1 MSIAYKFQAVKEH
14 HANLCIVIVPLF
26 LQKRLED
33 HMSAGRYI
41 FKITITCLVEKD
53 LCLVSKMFFYVYI

>member
-1 MSIAYKFQAVKEH
+1 MAYMFQGVEEH
-14 HANLCIVIVPLF
+14 HVNLCIVIAAIF

-41 FKITITCLVEKD
+41 FKVTIACLVEKD
-53 LCLVSKMFFYVYI
+53 LCLVSKMFIYI